1 MTLDESTAPD
11 KRDHVTQLLGRATF
25 DSVLREQ
32 CVRATA
38 EQPVSLILADIDH
51 FKTIND
57 THGHPFGDAVLREV
71 ADRLERVVRNKGSAF
86 RYGGEEFAAVLANH
100 ISEEAASVAERARL
114 ALESTM
120 INGVAI
126 TCSFGV
132 ATAPIHASS
141 PEQLLERA
149 DRALYDSKHLGR
161 NLVRVFGEPT
171 PEQPRAK
178 RVSRKPAEPGG
189 LSDDGKEQMRMQV
202 VRGVAVVC
210 PIDDVPLSVI
220 DATTMGDLGKSFLVH
235 CPGCGFQSELPAPK
249 RAV

>member
-100 ISEEAASVAERARL
+100 ISEE
-114 ALESTM
+114 
-120 INGVAI
+120 
-126 TCSFGV
+126 
-132 ATAPIHASS
+132 
-141 PEQLLERA
+141 
-149 DRALYDSKHLGR
+149 
-161 NLVRVFGEPT
+161 
-171 PEQPRAK
+171 
-178 RVSRKPAEPGG
+178 
-189 LSDDGKEQMRMQV
+189 
-202 VRGVAVVC
+202 
-210 PIDDVPLSVI
+210 
-220 DATTMGDLGKSFLVH
+220 
-235 CPGCGFQSELPAPK
+235 
-249 RAV
+249 